1 MLSNQWQLHERL
13 ITVHSKVKVGV
24 PKILHV
30 ALFSQKTL
38 KNHFVFDRALRE
50 GMY

>member
-30 ALFSQKTL
+30 ALFSQKNPKKSL
-38 KNHFVFDRALRE
+38 CV
-50 GMY
+50 